1 MTNKT
6 VPLCKKRSRP
16 WTGTGACPYGPPPR
30 SAPYAE
36 SRNQGFFNGHFRGM
50 LALGPQTTSVIF
62 RIISYILCNKTLYLV
77 IYVQLNCTCT
87 IHHEEQKGE
96 RKFMRLKPKPLEIG
110 DETGFGEHDLFGRK
124 DFAARLTNLVKN
136 IEDPT
141 VFLLDAQW
149 GDGKTTFLKQWA
161 GELRNARIPVVE
173 FDAFA
178 KDYQADP
185 FIVLS
190 AEIFAA
196 AQMVESIEN
205 STRANFLESA
215 KSLGKAS
222 LSIIAQIAIS
232 KVTSGELSLEDVKK
246 LGEAP
251 MDDFSAIIEER
262 LKSAEADAE
271 LLSSFRESLEKLAK
285 GMSIEEGSPLVLIV
299 DELDRCRPSFAVEL
313 IEKIK
318 HVFSVPGVHFVLSA
332 HLPQLAKIF
341 QNTHGLG
348 KDEQALVYLEKFY
361 DVRVKFPAPR
371 YYRNTTTKSYI
382 EHLWFQLNL
391 PSMDLNNGS
400 VNFRESLE
408 SVFQNR
414 RVSLRTVEKIMTN
427 LALYYA
433 GNSAG
438 GVENVLFV
446 TGVCIIRHS
455 DPELYEKI
463 ASSTVTW
470 DDINGFFGFDSWS
483 EETTSSLFREHWRLI
498 FGQEVSS
505 DLKSFS
511 GSKGDANQLL
521 SEITKQIDNF
531 Y

>member
-1 MTNKT
+1 
-6 VPLCKKRSRP
+6 
-16 WTGTGACPYGPPPR
+16 
-30 SAPYAE
+30 
-36 SRNQGFFNGHFRGM
+36 
-50 LALGPQTTSVIF
+50 
-62 RIISYILCNKTLYLV
+62 
-77 IYVQLNCTCT
+77 
-87 IHHEEQKGE
+87 
-96 RKFMRLKPKPLEIG
+96 MRLKPKPLDFG
-110 DETGFGEHDLFGRK
+110 NDPGFGEHDLFRRK
-124 DFAARLTNLVKN
+124 DFADRLTNLVKN
-136 IEDPT
+136 IDDPT

-161 GELRNARIPVVE
+161 GELRNASIPVIE

-185 FIVLS
+185 FIALS
-190 AEIFAA
+190 SEIFAA
-196 AQMVESIEN
+196 AQKEKSLEEIIRADFIE
-205 STRANFLESA
+205 RA

-222 LSIIAQIAIS
+222 LSIIATIAINKLS
-232 KVTSGELSLEDVKK
+232 SGAISLEDFEES
-246 LGEAP
+246 GEVQ
-251 MDDFSAIIEER
+251 MDDVSAILEER
-262 LKSAEADAE
+262 LKSAEADTE

-285 GMSIEEGSPLVLIV
+285 GMSTEEGMPLVLIV

-318 HVFSVPGVHFVLSA
+318 HVFAVPGVHFVLSA

-361 DVRVKFPAPR
+361 DVRVKFPAPL

-382 EHLWFQLNL
+382 EHLWFKLNL
-391 PSMDLNNGS
+391 PSMDINNGS

-438 GVENVLFV
+438 SVENIFFV

-470 DDINGFFGFDSWS
+470 HDINGFFGFDSWS
-483 EETTSSLFREHWRLI
+483 QDKTSALFREYWRHI

-505 DLKSFS
+505 DLKSYS

-521 SEITKQIDNF
+521 SEISKQIDNF
-531 Y
+531 H